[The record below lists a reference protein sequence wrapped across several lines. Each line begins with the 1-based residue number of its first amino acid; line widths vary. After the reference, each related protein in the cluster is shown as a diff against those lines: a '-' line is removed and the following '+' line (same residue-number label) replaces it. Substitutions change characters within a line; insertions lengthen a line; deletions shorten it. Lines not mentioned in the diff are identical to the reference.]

1 MRPVRLAFFFDTS
14 VLCCAV
20 CVRLGGETPWSF
32 TPGVDG
38 VIGLNSA
45 TAFNTKLILFF
56 PAQEAVFT
64 GKKAGA
70 FPGGSPQYGGR
81 SDNDEEEAE
90 EEEEQEAVMETG
102 RVGQIPPRLMM
113 CTSFESRS
121 GVLLR

>member
-1 MRPVRLAFFFDTS
+1 M
-14 VLCCAV
+14 
-20 CVRLGGETPWSF
+20 CVYLGGESPGSF

-81 SDNDEEEAE
+81 SDNDEEEAVHVATRAIKFIAFE
-90 EEEEQEAVMETG
+90 PHCIAHIAVAA
-102 RVGQIPPRLMM
+102 QRL
-113 CTSFESRS
+113 
-121 GVLLR
+121 GPN